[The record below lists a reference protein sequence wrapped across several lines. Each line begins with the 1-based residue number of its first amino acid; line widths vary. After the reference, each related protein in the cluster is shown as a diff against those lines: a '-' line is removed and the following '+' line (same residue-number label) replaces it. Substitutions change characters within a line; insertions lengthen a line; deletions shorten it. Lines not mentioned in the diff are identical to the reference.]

1 MPKVLVSDPIAQ
13 DGIDALADHAQVEV
27 RLGLPQEELI
37 AAIGEY
43 DALVVRSETKVT
55 AAVIEA
61 GKRLQVIGRA
71 GVGVD
76 NIDLQAA
83 TRCGVIV
90 VNAPLGNTIS
100 AAEHAIGLMLAL
112 ARHIPAANV
121 SLREG
126 RWERKRFMGV
136 EVRGKTLGLIGLGQ
150 VGSEVARRARGL
162 EMHVLGYDPF
172 VSEDRA
178 QVIGVEMVSLGDLL
192 KRSDFI
198 SLHTTLTADTRH
210 LIGEEQ
216 LKLVKPSVRI
226 INTARGPLID
236 EEALCRAI
244 DEERVAG
251 AAIDVFAKEPPPP
264 DNVLLKN
271 DRILVT
277 PHLGAST
284 AEAQERVAID
294 VAEQIIAILE
304 GQPARYAVNAPLIPA
319 ETMSVIAPYLDVAAK
334 TASLATQLCEGQLGK
349 IELEYLGEIA
359 NFDVTPLKTAII
371 RGLLAPISEEN
382 VTIVNANLVA
392 EHRGLRITERK
403 GPYEGIYANLITI
416 RLATTA
422 GTTTVAG
429 TMAHDG
435 PHVVLLNDFWV
446 DIPPGDGY
454 LLICENEDRPGTIGA
469 VGSYLGQHDVNISFM
484 RVGREKV
491 RGRAVMVLG
500 LDDPVTP
507 DQLEEIQ
514 RIPHIFSARVARI

>member
-1 MPKVLVSDPIAQ
+1 MAKVLVTDPIAQ
-13 DGIDALADHAQVEV
+13 DGIDALAPHAEVDV
-27 RLGLPQEELI
+27 RLGLPHDELV

-55 AAVIEA
+55 AEVIEA
-61 GKRLQVIGRA
+61 GKKLQVIGRA

-83 TRCGVIV
+83 TRRGIIV

-100 AAEHAIGLMLAL
+100 AAEHTIGLMLAL
-112 ARHIPAANV
+112 ARHIPTASA

-126 RWERKRFMGV
+126 RWERKRFLGV
-136 EVRGKTLGLIGLGQ
+136 EVRGKTMGVVGLGQ

-162 EMHVLGYDPF
+162 EMRVLAYDPF
-172 VSEDRA
+172 VSEERA
-178 QVIGVEMVSLGDLL
+178 HVLGVEMISFEGLL
-192 KRSDFI
+192 KRADFI
-198 SLHTTLTADTRH
+198 SLHTTLTPDTRH
-210 LIGEEQ
+210 LMGEEQ

-236 EEALCRAI
+236 DEALSRAI
-244 DEERVAG
+244 DEGRVAG
-251 AAIDVFAKEPPPP
+251 AAIDVFSQEPPPA
-264 DNVLLKN
+264 DNVLLKS

-284 AEAQERVAID
+284 AEAQERVAVD
-294 VAEQIIAILE
+294 VAEQIISVLNGE
-304 GQPARYAVNAPLIPA
+304 PARYAVNAPLIPA

-334 TASLATQLCEGQLGK
+334 TASLGTQLCEGQLEK
-349 IELEYLGEIA
+349 IEIEYLGEIA
-359 NFDVTPLKTAII
+359 NFDVTPLKAAVI
-371 RGLLAPISEEN
+371 RGLLSPVSEEN

-403 GPYEGIYANLITI
+403 GPYEGIYANLINI
-416 RLATTA
+416 RLTTTA
-422 GTTTVAG
+422 GTTVVAG

-435 PHVVLLNDFWV
+435 PHVVLLNDFRV
-446 DIPPGDGY
+446 DIPPEGGY
-454 LLICENEDRPGTIGA
+454 LLICENEDRPGIIGA
-469 VGSYLGQHDVNISFM
+469 VGSYLGQHDVNVSFM

-500 LDDPVTP
+500 LDDSVTP
-507 DQLEEIQ
+507 AQLEEIQ
-514 RIPHIFSARVARI
+514 RLPHIFSARLARI